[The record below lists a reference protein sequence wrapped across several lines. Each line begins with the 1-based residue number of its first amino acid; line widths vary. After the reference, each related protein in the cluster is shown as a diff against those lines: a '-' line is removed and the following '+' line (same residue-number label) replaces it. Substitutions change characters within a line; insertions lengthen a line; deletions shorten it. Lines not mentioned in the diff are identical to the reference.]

1 MGLFEGIFGKGRQPL
16 LKEIAALLGAPP
28 SPGLASAVGEI
39 EKVLTRERVG
49 PGLAILRPRLILI
62 FARQSADA
70 RLRLSSSHW
79 TSDGGHNVGR
89 DVLQAYGAALGAFL
103 AVLDRRPRSRTPLLD
118 AAVAIEALTTDW
130 RTAPGDPDGYGIAT
144 LHEIRRDIADLL

>member
-1 MGLFEGIFGKGRQPL
+1 MGLFQRIFGKGGRPV
-16 LKEIAALLGAPP
+16 LKEVAALLGEPP

-39 EKVLTRERVG
+39 EKVLTHERVG

-70 RLRLSSSHW
+70 TMRLSSGHW
-79 TSDGGHNVGR
+79 TSDRGHNVGM
-89 DVLQAYGAALGAFL
+89 DVLRAQGLALVAFL
-103 AVLDRRPRSRTPLLD
+103 AVLDRRPRSKRPLLE

-130 RTAPGDPDGYGIAT
+130 RAAPGDPDGYGIAT
-144 LHEIRRDIADLL
+144 LHEIRRDIADLI